1 MTALKHPPENYE
13 VSQDD
18 AKSITNIRQF
28 IEKIENYLTVDTRFD
43 ITLATKFIE
52 ELKNI
57 LQAIESSNIFP
68 EYEMVGTSLLFIHCN
83 GHVTIRWIDFA
94 NTYKPSSQ
102 DHNGIREGVNSLI
115 ELLSDLIRS
124 HL

>member
-1 MTALKHPPENYE
+1 MKHPPENYE

-18 AKSITNIRQF
+18 ARSITNIRQF
-28 IEKIENYLTVDTRFD
+28 MDKIENYLTVDTRFD

-52 ELKNI
+52 ELKSI
-57 LQAIESSNIFP
+57 LQAIDSSKIFS
-68 EYEMVGTSLLFIHCN
+68 EYEMVGTSLLFVHCN
-83 GHVTIRWIDFA
+83 GNVTIKWIDFA
-94 NTYKPSSQ
+94 NTYKPSSP

-115 ELLSDLIRS
+115 EVLSDLIKS